1 MRPPLTTVRR
11 EMFKS
16 GACRGVMNQRIRLLK
31 LCRHLTVGREQ
42 STRSD
47 KAMIQL
53 AVIRLALRRLRPTND
68 KAPFRYRNA
77 S

>member
-1 MRPPLTTVRR
+1 
-11 EMFKS
+11 
-16 GACRGVMNQRIRLLK
+16 MNQRIRLLK